1 MKPGLASSMET
12 QKPFGILLSKDLKN
26 EYDSAHA
33 LSGEVV
39 LREHDSQER
48 IRILLVEQR
57 IVFAQKLAYLINR
70 WGHICDIAYDSRAAL
85 QIAHW
90 HRPHVVVIELDRHSK
105 DASRLARRLKASLKA
120 SDVLFV
126 GYTRL
131 KWQEAWRNKPN
142 SPFGLILSKPLRL
155 SVLKS
160 LLFLEKV
167 HRAKVAL
174 LDCGVWALQNQ
185 VRSSI

>member
-12 QKPFGILLSKDLKN
+12 QKPFGILLSKKLKN
-26 EYDSAHA
+26 ESDSAQD
-33 LSGEVV
+33 LFREVV
-39 LREHDSQER
+39 LDENEPQER

-57 IVFAQKLAYLINR
+57 VEFAQKLAHLMAR
-70 WGHICDIAYDSRAAL
+70 WGHICDIAHNPAAAL
-85 QIAHW
+85 QTAGW
-90 HRPHVVVIELDRHSK
+90 HRPQVVLIELDRHAK
-105 DASRLARRLKASLKA
+105 DASKMARRLKASLQA

-126 GYTRL
+126 GYTKL

-142 SPFGLILSKPLRL
+142 SPFDLILSKPLRL

-167 HRAKVAL
+167 HQAKVAL
-174 LDCGVWALQNQ
+174 MDCGV
-185 VRSSI
+185 S